1 MRGCSRLTL
10 SGALEWT
17 CRGRDFGLA
26 SLSMSDIK
34 VDNEKSAAMK
44 TAPSAGT
51 SKNLRESGRLTLL
64 TGISRVLGLIRE
76 MSRAAFLGT
85 NWLGDAFSVAFT
97 LPNFM
102 RRLFAEGSATAAFV
116 PVFSDY
122 LAEGDK
128 EKTQEFLKAIFTV
141 LLFLVTI
148 VVIIGICTAQWLVLP
163 FKSDHHDEMALLT
176 RIMFPFLGFVSIAAI
191 IQGMLNS
198 MGIFG
203 PSGMAPILFNLCWIF
218 VPYLIGARMGNAAR
232 AMAVGV
238 FVGGIAEILCQ
249 IPALKKT
256 GYHLGLMQIG
266 PAFRH
271 PGTKRVLS
279 LIAPTI
285 IGMAAYQLNILV
297 SSALATQAGTG
308 AVSAIQYS
316 LRLQELVLG
325 VFVASAGTVLLPDLS
340 RSAKLGNW
348 PSYVHSFGVA
358 LKAIFLITIPVA
370 AFSLIEGEDIVVL
383 LFKRRQFGDESVRLT
398 TAVFFCHML
407 GLAFIAAN
415 RIASSAFYARG
426 DTVTPTKAGIVSIAV
441 NIVAAWL
448 LVKPLGAAGIALA
461 LSIASAVNTG
471 ILVVDL
477 QRKSP
482 PEGLKAEMLGAGRY
496 SLILVLFSAIASGI
510 LLGCKKLLPAGGI
523 SGMVGSQTVGAGL
536 SLLAAGLLYAAVGI
550 GLLALSRDKFAA
562 DLVQSFVRRGKK
574 RA

>member
-1 MRGCSRLTL
+1 
-10 SGALEWT
+10 
-17 CRGRDFGLA
+17 
-26 SLSMSDIK
+26 MSDQK
-34 VDNEKSAAMK
+34 TGTGAEAGEK
-44 TAPSAGT
+44 TAATAGT
-51 SKNLRESGRLTLL
+51 SKNLRDSGRLTLL
-64 TGISRVLGLIRE
+64 TAISRVLGLIRE
-76 MSRAAFLGT
+76 MTRAAFLGT

-128 EKTQEFLKAIFTV
+128 KKTEEFLRAIFTV

-148 VVIIGICTAQWLVLP
+148 AVIVGICTAQWLVLP

-191 IQGMLNS
+191 LQGMLNS
-198 MGIFG
+198 MGIFT

-218 VPYLIGARMGNAAR
+218 VPYLIGGRMGNAAR

-238 FVGGIAEILCQ
+238 FIGGIAEILCQ

-256 GYHLGLMQIG
+256 GYQLGLMRIG

-271 PGTKRVLS
+271 PGTRRVLG

-297 SSALATQAGTG
+297 SSALATQAGVG

-325 VFVASAGTVLLPDLS
+325 VFVASVGTVLLPDLS

-370 AFSLIEGEDIVVL
+370 AFTLIEGQDIVVL
-383 LFKRRQFGDESVRLT
+383 LFKRRQFGDDSVRLT

-407 GLAFIAAN
+407 GLAFIGAN
-415 RIASSAFYARG
+415 RIAASAFYARG
-426 DTVTPTKAGIVSIAV
+426 DTLTPTKAGIASIVV
-441 NIVAAWL
+441 NIAAAWL

-461 LSIASAVNTG
+461 LSIASAVNTVL
-471 ILVVDL
+471 LVIDL
-477 QRKSP
+477 LRKNP
-482 PEGLKAEMLGAGRY
+482 PEGLREELAGAGRY
-496 SLILVLFSAIASGI
+496 SLVLILFSAVAVAA
-510 LLGCKKLLPAGGI
+510 LLGCQKLLPAGGI
-523 SGMVGSQTVGAGL
+523 AGMFRSQTLGAGL
-536 SLLAAGLLYAAVGI
+536 SLLVAGVLFAGVGI
-550 GLLALSRDKFAA
+550 GLLALTRDKFAA
-562 DLVQSFVRRGKK
+562 SLVQSFLRRGKK